1 MGKRDD
7 DAWYFRSRRIRE
19 REASDER
26 SGALRVI
33 FSRFWYVLVPL
44 IGILFANLA
53 QVRPALE
60 GLSQAQAL
68 EHRDALRRREE
79 VRTRV
84 NAAKFEL
91 ATVAVVIDTL
101 YAPRIARY
109 TVMRDSL
116 AGLRQAYEQTL
127 PATQARGDSLRAVGE
142 ELNAQLERDAA
153 RLRRRAISRDSLA
166 ARQGALED
174 SLVASDE
181 RIASRNDILYRL
193 RHPKEAR
200 LEARA
205 AAGVAPVP
213 APAPVPATGGEG
225 E

>member
-1 MGKRDD
+1 MGTRDD
-7 DAWYFRSRRIRE
+7 DAWYFRGRRIRE

-26 SGALRVI
+26 SGVLRVI

-44 IGILFANLA
+44 IGILFANLV

-60 GLSQAQAL
+60 GLTQAQAL

-79 VRTRV
+79 VRTQV

-101 YAPRIARY
+101 YAPRIELY

-116 AGLRQAYEQTL
+116 AGLRQAYELTL
-127 PATQARGDSLRAVGE
+127 PATQARGDSLRAVGAGIA
-142 ELNAQLERDAA
+142 AQIEGDAA
-153 RLRRRAISRDSLA
+153 RLGRRLSARDSLA
-166 ARQGALED
+166 ARLAALDD
-174 SLVASDE
+174 SLIAGE
-181 RIASRNDILYRL
+181 GRIAARNDLLYRL

-205 AAGVAPVP
+205 AGRVAPAA
-213 APAPVPATGGEG
+213 APGASRGEG